1 MTDNKRGQVVA
12 DLPPQIDEAA
22 GPERFFRLAAG
33 APPRPALPA
42 ARQQSNY
49 PPPELA
55 GLPVHD
61 FEKWGDPRSECGH
74 EVLRVAD
81 LVHMLAHRSSSK
93 AVRVVAGHVLDKI
106 EDDNLRTFY
115 GLQPG
120 GEALAIHHDE
130 WLMPDTYPGRQ
141 YDPAGSSWCGLVECL
156 RWCWGTDAK
165 GFAALDQG
173 AHAFAAIRLADAV
186 RLFGVAPVLAQ
197 PLLPAVAGPSAASPT
212 ESAQDAGRVAPA
224 WQSDSRYTAVLRL
237 RKLKGLTGARETI
250 AADFGVVVRTVGK
263 WKVWV
268 ERNEAADLR
277 ARALAKQ
284 FQALEAA

>member
-74 EVLRVAD
+74 ELLRVAD

-115 GLQPG
+115 VLQPG
-120 GEALAIHHDE
+120 GEALAIHHDK

-173 AHAFAAIRLADAV
+173 SHAFAAIRLADAV
-186 RLFGVAPVLAQ
+186 RLFGVAPLLAQ
-197 PLLPAVAGPSAASPT
+197 PLLPAVAAKRRALPADADVLIEWEPLNVPRRNGVRAKPTKTIADKYGVSDDTVTRACNRAKAAREVAEKRPEPQVFSM
-212 ESAQDAGRVAPA
+212 GRRVAAP
-224 WQSDSRYTAVLRL
+224 R
-237 RKLKGLTGARETI
+237 
-250 AADFGVVVRTVGK
+250 
-263 WKVWV
+263 
-268 ERNEAADLR
+268 
-277 ARALAKQ
+277 
-284 FQALEAA
+284 

>member
-74 EVLRVAD
+74 ELLRVAD

-93 AVRVVAGHVLDKI
+93 AVRVVSGHVLDKI
-106 EDDNLRTFY
+106 EDDNLRTIY
-115 GLQPG
+115 VLQPG
-120 GEALAIHHDE
+120 GEALAIHHDK

-173 AHAFAAIRLADAV
+173 SHAFAAIRLADAV
-186 RLFGVAPVLAQ
+186 RLFGVAPVVDAQ
-197 PLLPAVAGPSAASPT
+197 SPVAGPSAASPT
-212 ESAQDAGRVAPA
+212 ESVQDAGRVAPA
-224 WQSDSRYTAVLRL
+224 WQSDARYIAVLRL
-237 RKLKGLTGARETI
+237 RNLNGFTRARDTVATEF
-250 AADFGVVVRTVGK
+250 DVRVRTVGK

-268 ERNEAADLR
+268 ERNEAKDLR
-277 ARALAKQ
+277 ERALAKQ
-284 FQALEAA
+284 IQALKAA